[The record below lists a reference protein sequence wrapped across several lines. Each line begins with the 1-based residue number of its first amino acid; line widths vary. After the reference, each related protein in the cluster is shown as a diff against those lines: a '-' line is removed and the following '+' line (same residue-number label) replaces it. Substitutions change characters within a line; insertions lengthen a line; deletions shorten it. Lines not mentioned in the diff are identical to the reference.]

1 MLVERTAKPHFEV
14 RNKHRRAL
22 LMLLCAQLSI
32 FADGS
37 RQLKQL
43 KRALLRYKRLRERGD
58 QCGDDAACL
67 VEAVSRIDFRRE
79 EQVRLAVPFRFFHE
93 D

>member
-1 MLVERTAKPHFEV
+1 MLVERTAKPHFED
-14 RNKHRRAL
+14 RNKHHRAL

-43 KRALLRYKRLRERGD
+43 KRALLRYKRLREGD
-58 QCGDDAACL
+58 QCGYDAACL
-67 VEAVSRIDFRRE
+67 GEAVSRIDF
-79 EQVRLAVPFRFFHE
+79 
-93 D
+93 